1 LSIKLVVFDV
11 EGVLIPKRRFLLFE
25 ASRGHG
31 LKLFLKFAIIGILYS
46 IGVLSL
52 ERSLKEVFKSLKGK
66 QMGELLTV
74 FQGLPLMPGAEELFK
89 ELKILGLKTALI
101 SSGLPDI
108 MVADLAGHL
117 GADYSRGLH
126 VETRDGV
133 LTGEISGDVIK
144 KEGKVAALEEI
155 LTSERLSPENCAL
168 VADDLNNMQLLRIC
182 RISIGFNPD
191 YVISRKADYIVKE
204 DLLEIPRIIT
214 NGMRHDDLISEGNI
228 IREAI
233 HTSGLLIPFICIYL
247 FNNVIVATL
256 LFLAVF
262 IYFVSELLRIFGT
275 NVPVIS
281 KITIW
286 AADRSELQEFNTAPI
301 FHALGIAL
309 SLLIFPTRMGYAAIA
324 VLTLGDS
331 SASIFGKR
339 FGRIKIPFNRGKTV
353 EGSIVGLIFAFLGAL
368 LFVDPITAGIGAAVG
383 ILIEALPL
391 PLDDN
396 LLIPIAAGVSM
407 YLL

>member
-301 FHALGIAL
+301 FHALGLAL

-339 FGRIKIPFNRGKTV
+339 FGRIKIPFNRGKTI
-353 EGSIVGLIFAFLGAL
+353 EGSIVGFIFAFLGAL
-368 LFVDPITAGIGAAVG
+368 LFVDPVTAAIGAAAG